1 MKKENEFTKNIEKG
15 LMAVTAYQFHSY
27 NIDPF
32 FPEEIAGLREKDL
45 EVQNGSNR
53 KNFCREKVLT
63 IDSEDCKDMDDAVS
77 VTKTSAGYSLAVHI
91 ADVSAYIAPG
101 TELDKVASD
110 RACSIYLPHMTVP
123 MLPAVL
129 SNNLCSLN
137 PGVSRYT
144 LSVLAELS
152 EEGEILHSEI
162 CKGRIQSKVKGVYT
176 EVNRLLSGER
186 DKKLMDKYKEVYE
199 ELFIMEKLY
208 ISLREARI
216 RRGSTCE
223 GNEKPKVF
231 LRNQEIVI
239 QQEKRGTA
247 ENMIEEFMILANRIV
262 AEYLYEKKLPSIFRV
277 QEERNHLAAYQAIK
291 LHHAE
296 LALDCYAHFTSPIRR
311 IADLK
316 IHQILSMHLSG
327 MDKKEIHDIFD
338 EALIEVCERATKRS
352 RTADQVQGKCE
363 QYCYKEYFRKHRKDN
378 YTGKIVG
385 FDRLRRPIVIMNQF
399 YIKLIG
405 YAISHAAIGEEYS
418 FKVGFSPDCKEMFTY
433 CPMKAV
439 A

>member
-1 MKKENEFTKNIEKG
+1 
-15 LMAVTAYQFHSY
+15 
-27 NIDPF
+27 
-32 FPEEIAGLREKDL
+32 
-45 EVQNGSNR
+45 
-53 KNFCREKVLT
+53 
-63 IDSEDCKDMDDAVS
+63 
-77 VTKTSAGYSLAVHI
+77 
-91 ADVSAYIAPG
+91 
-101 TELDKVASD
+101 
-110 RACSIYLPHMTVP
+110 
-123 MLPAVL
+123 
-129 SNNLCSLN
+129 
-137 PGVSRYT
+137 
-144 LSVLAELS
+144 
-152 EEGEILHSEI
+152 
-162 CKGRIQSKVKGVYT
+162 
-176 EVNRLLSGER
+176 
-186 DKKLMDKYKEVYE
+186 
-199 ELFIMEKLY
+199 MEKLY
-208 ISLREARI
+208 LALREERI

-223 GNEKPKVF
+223 GKEKPKVF

-239 QQEKRGTA
+239 RQEKRGVA

-262 AEYLYEKKLPSIFRV
+262 AEYLYENELPSIFRV

-327 MDKKEIHDIFD
+327 KDKKEIHDIFD

-385 FDRLRRPIVIMNQF
+385 FDRLHRPIVIMNQF

-405 YAISHAAIGEEYS
+405 YAISHAVIGEEYS
-418 FKVGFSPDCKEMFTY
+418 FRIGFSPDCKEMFTY